1 MSRGLNL
8 LIFEEKCGTT
18 YLLSQEKYVTVRI
31 IDTAHEHDTVPI
43 MDTARE
49 LIISR
54 IKELGMTMS
63 DLSLQVGKNHAYFQ
77 QFIKR
82 GIPARLPEEVRGR
95 VAQILKVDER
105 DLKIAGSKI
114 LAPVTASNAR
124 IGAGVRIATWIPVYG
139 HAVGGKDGE
148 FILNGNQVTEVL
160 APASLSTVADAY
172 AVYVVGDS
180 MEPRYFA
187 GETVFI
193 NPRLPV
199 SRGTFVVAQ
208 IAGGGDDNVPHAYV
222 KRFVS
227 QDAKRLRLEQFNP
240 KKVLDFPA
248 SKVVS
253 VHRII
258 LSGDG

>member
-1 MSRGLNL
+1 MDAARA
-8 LIFEEKCGTT
+8 LIVER
-18 YLLSQEKYVTVRI
+18 V
-31 IDTAHEHDTVPI
+31 
-43 MDTARE
+43 
-49 LIISR
+49 
-54 IKELGMTMS
+54 KELGLSLS

-82 GIPARLPEEVRGR
+82 GVPLRLPEEVRGR
-95 VAQILKVDER
+95 VAQV
-105 DLKIAGSKI
+105 LKIDEAQLKAAGSI
-114 LAPVTASNAR
+114 SAPQPPISNAR
-124 IGAGVRIATWIPVYG
+124 LGGGVRIATWIPVYG

-160 APASLSTVADAY
+160 APASLSSVSGAY

-187 GETVFI
+187 GETVFV
-193 NPRLPV
+193 NPRLPI
-199 SRGTFVVAQ
+199 SRGAFVVAQ
-208 IAGGGDDNVPHAYV
+208 IASGEDNVPHAYV

-227 QDAKRLRLEQFNP
+227 QDSRRLRLEQFNP
-240 KKVLDFPA
+240 KKTLEFPA

-258 LSGDG
+258 LSGEG